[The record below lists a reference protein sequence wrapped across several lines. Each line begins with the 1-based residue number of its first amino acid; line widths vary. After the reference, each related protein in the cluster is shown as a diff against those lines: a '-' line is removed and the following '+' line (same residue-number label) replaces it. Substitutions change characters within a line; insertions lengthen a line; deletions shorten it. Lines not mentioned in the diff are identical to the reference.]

1 MNYELKKGLL
11 WAEWAMLAYVLF
23 TLLLMAWHW
32 QELVSP
38 ATMLW
43 GRLGAVAMTLV
54 LWRVYRRW
62 PSRWTL
68 LLRVVGQM
76 GLLAW
81 WYPDTYEL
89 NRCLPN
95 LDHLFAASEQAVF
108 GCQPAL
114 LFCQRCP
121 QPVVS
126 ELLSLGYVS
135 YYPLIVLVTLY
146 YFFRRPDRFLDA
158 VYIIMASFFLFY
170 VIFDLL
176 PVVGPQFYYEAVG
189 TDVIA
194 QGHFPD
200 LGLYFR
206 DHQACLDI
214 PGWKDGVFYHL
225 LVDAHNAGER
235 PTAAFPS
242 SHVGIVAVLLWLAW
256 ASRCRRLFWTIVP
269 FAVLMLF
276 ATVYIY
282 AHYAVDAIAGLFV
295 GTLFYFIL
303 KLCTKNVS
311 AVWSSRW

>member
-1 MNYELKKGLL
+1 MHRKDGTIKGLL
-11 WAEWAMLAYVLF
+11 WAEWAMLAYVVF
-23 TLLLMAWHW
+23 TLVLMVWRW
-32 QELVSP
+32 PELVSP
-38 ATMLW
+38 MPMLW
-43 GRLGAVAMTLV
+43 GRAGAVAMTLV

-62 PSRWTL
+62 PSPWTL

-76 GLLAW
+76 ALLAW

-95 LDHLFAASEQAVF
+95 LDHHFAAAEQALF

-114 LFCQRCP
+114 VFCQQWP
-121 QPVVS
+121 QTVVS

-135 YYPLIVLVTLY
+135 YYPLIALVAIY
-146 YFFRRPDRFLDA
+146 YFFRRHDRFPHA
-158 VYIIMASFFLFY
+158 VYVIMASFFLFY

-176 PVVGPQFYYEAVG
+176 PVAGPQFYFEAVG
-189 TDVIA
+189 TDLIA

-206 DHQACLDI
+206 DHQACLDS
-214 PGWKDGVFYHL
+214 PGWKDGPFYQL
-225 LVDAHNAGER
+225 LVQAHNAGER

-242 SHVGIVAVLLWLAW
+242 SHVGITTVLLWLAW
-256 ASRCRRLFWTIVP
+256 ASRCRPLFWTVVP
-269 FAVLMLF
+269 FAVLMFF

-295 GTLFYFIL
+295 GTVFYFL
-303 KLCTKNVS
+303 LAATDRSK
-311 AVWSSRW
+311 RRR